1 MAKNIPLDLIP
12 QDLALTD
19 KFILE
24 SADQFGTPLF
34 IYDRQKLESNWK
46 DLVHHLPEET
56 KIYYSVKANPSL
68 AIIQIFDKLGANF
81 EVASIGELKSV
92 LQVGVSPSRIIF
104 LGPGKTAA
112 ELQYAIEKQIYAIV
126 SESPREVYDIQTYS
140 HDFGQ
145 NTRIALRINPGQGR
159 GMLTM
164 GGETQFGMDPIT
176 ALSILQERHH
186 LSNIEIIGIHGYLG
200 TQVLDWTAIIEHSRR
215 ILEIA
220 DELQQKSGELFS
232 FIDLGGG
239 FGIPY
244 HESDAPLNLQELGAG
259 LFDLLADYVE
269 KYPSIQNIVVESGRF
284 LVGSSGVFVARVLD
298 IKKSN
303 QQNFVILD
311 GGINAFGGF
320 DRYVGSRPTP
330 IRLLE
335 KENSEEKVLT
345 LCGPLCTPLDRLAA
359 NILSPLPKNNSL
371 IVFYLAGAYGY
382 SASPGLFLSHGYPSE
397 VLISQNES
405 FLIRQRI
412 SPDELIAHQRFFS
425 F

>member
-1 MAKNIPLDLIP
+1 MAKNIPLHLVP
-12 QDLALTD
+12 QDLSLTD
-19 KFILE
+19 KIILE
-24 SADQFGTPLF
+24 VADQFGTPLF

-46 DLVHHLPEET
+46 DLVNHLPREI

-68 AIIQIFDKLGANF
+68 AILQIFDKLGANF

-92 LQVGVSPSRIIF
+92 LQVGVSSSRIIF
-104 LGPGKTAA
+104 IGPGKTAA
-112 ELQYAIEKQIYAIV
+112 ELQYAIKKQIYAIV
-126 SESPREVYDIQTYS
+126 SEARREVYDIQAYS

-145 NTRIALRINPGQGR
+145 NTRIALRINPGQGK
-159 GMLTM
+159 GMLAM
-164 GGETQFGMDPIT
+164 GGETQFGMDPVT
-176 ALSILQERHH
+176 ALSILQDEIH
-186 LSNIEIIGIHGYLG
+186 LSNIEILGIHGYLG
-200 TQVLDWTAIIEHSRR
+200 TQILDWRAIINHSHQ
-215 ILEIA
+215 LLDIA
-220 DELQQKSGELFS
+220 DELQQKSGKLFS

-244 HESDAPLNLQELGAG
+244 HETDSSLNLKELHAG
-259 LFDLLADYVE
+259 LLDLIGKYIE
-269 KYPSIQNIVVESGRF
+269 KFPSIRNIAVESGRF

-303 QQNFVILD
+303 EQYFVILD

-335 KENSEEKVLT
+335 KENSEENSVT

-397 VLISQNES
+397 ILISQDKS
-405 FLIRQRI
+405 FVIRQRM
-412 SPDELIAHQRFFS
+412 SLDELIAHQKILVF
-425 F
+425 

>member
-1 MAKNIPLDLIP
+1 MAKNIPLYLVP

-19 KFILE
+19 RIIIE
-24 SADQFGTPLF
+24 AATQFGTPLF
-34 IYDRQKLESNWK
+34 IYDKQKLESNWK
-46 DLVHHLPEET
+46 DLVNHLPEEI
-56 KIYYSVKANPSL
+56 KVYYSVKANPSL
-68 AIIQIFDKLGANF
+68 AIIQIFDKLGAYF

-92 LQVGVSPSRIIF
+92 LEVGVSPSRIIF

-126 SESPREVYDIQTYS
+126 SESRREVYDVQAYSCDFRQT
-140 HDFGQ
+140 
-145 NTRIALRINPGQGR
+145 TRIALRINPGQGK
-159 GMLTM
+159 GMLAM
-164 GGETQFGMDPIT
+164 AGETQFGMEPAT
-176 ALSILQERHH
+176 ALGILQEMHH

-200 TQVLDWTAIIEHSRR
+200 TQVLDWKVIIEHSRR

-220 DELQQKSGELFS
+220 DELQQKSGRLFS

-244 HESDAPLNLQELGAG
+244 HESDAPLNLPALYIG
-259 LFDLLADYVE
+259 LLDLLAEYAE
-269 KYPSIQNIVVESGRF
+269 KFPSIKNIAVESGRF
-284 LVGSSGVFVARVLD
+284 LVGSSGVFVGRVLD

-303 QQNFVILD
+303 EQNFVILD

-320 DRYVGSRPTP
+320 DRYVGARPTP

-345 LCGPLCTPLDRLAA
+345 VCGPLCTPLDRLAA

-382 SASPGLFLSHGYPSE
+382 SASPGLFLSHGYPLE

-412 SPDELIAHQRFFS
+412 SPDELIAHQRFLS